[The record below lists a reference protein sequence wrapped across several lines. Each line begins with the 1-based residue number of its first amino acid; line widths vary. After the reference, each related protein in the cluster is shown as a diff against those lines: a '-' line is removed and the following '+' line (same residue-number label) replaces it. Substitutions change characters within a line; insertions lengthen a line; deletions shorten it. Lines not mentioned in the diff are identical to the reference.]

1 MSYASQQLTD
11 SFAIGHVYIN
21 PTAGLLPA
29 NPTPFE
35 LETITEISLDYKGK
49 NVELRGQ
56 YLVPVDARM
65 ADVSITGKFTIGTWN
80 LNQLNN
86 LIFAGTLNI
95 SDVDRI
101 NADEFQNPGA
111 SSPPAYT
118 FTVNN
123 AETFTEDLGLSYA
136 QGAAMP
142 GAQLERVDELTEMG
156 QYTVNDDGTYAVY
169 EGDAGPFAVSYVDN
183 GGPGASLSIPNN
195 LQGQSPQFEFVA
207 LNSGSGSGFV
217 GYRFYNCRATGAKIL
232 SGKNND
238 FNKVEVDF
246 SVYCPVGQNVGEL
259 IQTNV

>member
-1 MSYASQQLTD
+1 
-11 SFAIGHVYIN
+11 VYIN

-35 LETITEISLDYKGK
+35 LETISDISLDYKGK

-80 LNQLNN
+80 LNQLNSI
-86 LIFAGTLNI
+86 IFAGTLNI
-95 SDVDRI
+95 TDIDRI
-101 NADEFQNPGA
+101 NADEPHVVPATSPYTITVTNAA
-111 SSPPAYT
+111 SFS
-118 FTVNN
+118 
-123 AETFTEDLGLSYA
+123 EDLGVSYGV
-136 QGAAMP
+136 GAAMA
-142 GAQLERVDELTEMG
+142 GAQFERITVAQAG
-156 QYTVNDDGTYAVY
+156 QYTVVDSTGVY
-169 EGDAGPFAVSYVDN
+169 TFDVADASAPVVISYVDTD
-183 GGPGASLSIPNN
+183 GVGASLSIPNN

-207 LNSGSGSGFV
+207 LNSGQGSGFV
-217 GYRFYNCRATGAKIL
+217 GYRFFNCRATGAKIL

-238 FNKVEVDF
+238 FNKIEIDF